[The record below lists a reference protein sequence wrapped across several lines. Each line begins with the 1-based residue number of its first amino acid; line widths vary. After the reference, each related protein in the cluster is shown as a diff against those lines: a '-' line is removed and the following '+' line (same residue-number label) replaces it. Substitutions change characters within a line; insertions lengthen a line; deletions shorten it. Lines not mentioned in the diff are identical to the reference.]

1 MITVLMLESVG
12 FNLCPSPGEFVND
25 VWYMQKHTMEYY
37 PGEIQPKVQILKI
50 KGRIKKNIWKR
61 MDFITISFGYVK
73 NKSIHV
79 KTMHSFK
86 NIHTNISTISGR

>member
-1 MITVLMLESVG
+1 
-12 FNLCPSPGEFVND
+12 
-25 VWYMQKHTMEYY
+25 
-37 PGEIQPKVQILKI
+37 
-50 KGRIKKNIWKR
+50 